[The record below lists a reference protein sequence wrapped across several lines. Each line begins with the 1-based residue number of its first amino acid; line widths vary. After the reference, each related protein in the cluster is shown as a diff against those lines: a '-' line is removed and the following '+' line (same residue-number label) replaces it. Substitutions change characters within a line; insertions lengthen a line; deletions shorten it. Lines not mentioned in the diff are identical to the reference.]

1 MLRILRFSFLSF
13 WISFTLVAF
22 SCEGEDKL
30 DPPVIEQDGSA
41 TGGGV
46 DCTNLTYNGPTNDAQ
61 IESQCRLAQ
70 VYKCQGNSNGV
81 AICCKNIKDMGGTCP
96 YC

>member
-1 MLRILRFSFLSF
+1 MLKLLRLCFLSF
-13 WISFTLVAF
+13 WIGFTLVAF
-22 SCEGEDKL
+22 SCEDDV
-30 DPPVIEQDGSA
+30 DPPVLEQDGSA
-41 TGGGV
+41 SGGGV
-46 DCTNLTYNGPTNDAQ
+46 DCTKLTYNGPTNDYQ

-70 VYKCQGNSNGV
+70 VYKCQGNTNGV